1 MAVCIYQNLQ
11 NLIAQRMEGYIQEE
25 SGDLVLPES
34 KVALKNIEK

>member
-11 NLIAQRMEGYIQEE
+11 NLIAQRMDSYIQEKSE
-25 SGDLVLPES
+25 DLVLPGS